1 MNLQSQGAY
10 IRLRELNQIPV
21 VPHSLSLSRV
31 ALRVKRW
38 KALASCHCSYRR
50 HCPFSPRRDNTAA
63 APRGVNPLSLRYPRE
78 TASIGP
84 LSLYLPLSLRRT
96 RTRDVIRRWLH
107 LVTERGRSLARRR
120 MQEARGGERDATSS
134 SIRSRGWSSG
144 RKTERGKERES
155 EGPHAP
161 EGRTKD
167 SIDRAGGRFRV
178 YTCVYA

>member
-84 LSLYLPLSLRRT
+84 LSLSLSPFVVTAYAHAWRHTPLTSSRYGARALARET
-96 RTRDVIRRWLH
+96 SDAGS
-107 LVTERGRSLARRR
+107 ERGRERRYLVFNPFSG
-120 MQEARGGERDATSS
+120 MILGAKDGERE
-134 SIRSRGWSSG
+134 GEG
-144 RKTERGKERES
+144 ERG
-155 EGPHAP
+155 PAC
-161 EGRTKD
+161 
-167 SIDRAGGRFRV
+167 AGGQDER
-178 YTCVYA
+178 